1 MHMSLNNSTL
11 TSIIVTDFQG
21 AKINLVE
28 KFGDQA
34 ILLLFYNNSC
44 LGCTGRAIP
53 LAYEIQKEYS
63 QLKVIGIHSNFG
75 NQKATEED
83 IRSIFT
89 IDELPFPIYLDE
101 EHKLYDQFQCE
112 GTPHWILIDKE
123 GRIFNS
129 IFGSQSGAQNRL
141 FYAIDELMEPNN

>member
-1 MHMSLNNSTL
+1 MTVLNST
-11 TSIIVTDFQG
+11 VTDLNVTNFSGHQ
-21 AKINLVE
+21 INLIE
-28 KFGDQA
+28 EYSNQP

-53 LAYEIQKEYS
+53 LAYEIQKENPE
-63 QLKVIGIHSNFG
+63 LKVIGIHSNFG
-75 NQKATEED
+75 DKIATEED

-89 IDELPFPIYLDE
+89 IDELPFPIYIDE
-101 EHKLYDQFQCE
+101 EHKLYDQFECE
-112 GTPHWILIDKE
+112 GTPHWILITKK

-141 FYAIDELMEPNN
+141 YYSIDELMEPND